1 MSNPFKTTCYCIALL
16 GPMLGLCITVQANA
30 QTSLPGDAP
39 TPQTQSS
46 GPAMSAL
53 ISAGFEIKAMQYLPQ
68 SMVFVL
74 QRQTQAY
81 ICDTDFQGSSKLC
94 IRIG

>member
-1 MSNPFKTTCYCIALL
+1 MIKPVKNTRYCIALSAL
-16 GPMLGLCITVQANA
+16 ITGLCITVQANA
-30 QTSLPGDAP
+30 QTSSNEDAP
-39 TPQTQSS
+39 TPQTQSP

-53 ISAGFEIKAMQYLPQ
+53 IGAGFEIKAMQYLPQ

-74 QRQTQAY
+74 QRQTQAF
-81 ICDTDFQGSSKLC
+81 ICDTDLAGRSKLC